1 MSCCLPAFSALMACI
16 VVSFDCAGKMEFE
29 PLKELHV
36 SDFNHKRCRLLTK
49 CAVPSGHGPVL
60 YWMSREQRVQGL
72 WIDAHETWER
82 YVFIKT
88 CTHTYMHTD
97 NWALIYA
104 QKLAMKR
111 SVPLM
116 VCFCLVP
123 KFLDATI
130 RQFGFM
136 LKGLREVEQVRTIIQ
151 SPSSVDC
158 HSFRTAFSRAQLN
171 LSSSAA
177 AHHNLYF
184 FKKENVSALMS

>member
-1 MSCCLPAFSALMACI
+1 MPTSHQMCSTIWAW
-16 VVSFDCAGKMEFE
+16 AGAI
-29 PLKELHV
+29 LDV
-36 SDFNHKRCRLLTK
+36 
-49 CAVPSGHGPVL
+49 
-60 YWMSREQRVQGL
+60 QRTTGTRFV
-72 WIDAHETWER
+72 DAHETWER

-158 HSFRTAFSRAQLN
+158 HSFRTAFFRAQLN
-171 LSSSAA
+171 LSVNPSLGRCPSQFVFVFLINMKRFL
-177 AHHNLYF
+177 H
-184 FKKENVSALMS
+184 